1 MTRKTKSRE
10 KVLYSAR
17 KTFFNKGYVAAS
29 MDEIAET
36 AGVSKATIYRQFVS
50 KEELFK
56 SLIVEFF
63 ENIRS
68 CIENILM
75 EDTHFTEKLEK
86 FVKIMCPILR
96 ELKPYLLKDLQTN
109 EPILF
114 MFFLNERAKT
124 IEGEL
129 KKLIQQGIDR
139 EVINSDY
146 QINLVSKMI
155 LVAIEQLSLPEF
167 IETNSMTYDEV
178 FRQVIMIITK
188 GICK

>member
-1 MTRKTKSRE
+1 MIRKTKSRE
-10 KVLYSAR
+10 KLLYSAR
-17 KTFFNKGYVAAS
+17 NIFFNKGYVAAS
-29 MDEIAET
+29 MDEIAAT

-56 SLIVEFF
+56 TLIVEFF

-75 EDTHFTEKLEK
+75 EDTDFTEKLEK
-86 FVKIMCPILR
+86 FIKIMRPILR
-96 ELKPYLLKDLQTN
+96 ELKPYLLKDLQMN

-114 MFFLNERAKT
+114 IFFLNERAKT

-139 EVINSDY
+139 DVINSDY

-167 IETNSMTYDEV
+167 IEINSMTYDEV

>member
-1 MTRKTKSRE
+1 MIRKTKSRE
-10 KVLYSAR
+10 KLLYSAR
-17 KTFFNKGYVAAS
+17 KTFFNKGYVAVS

-68 CIENILM
+68 CIENILL
-75 EDTHFTEKLEK
+75 EDTCFTEKLEK
-86 FVKIMCPILR
+86 FVKTMCPILR
-96 ELKPYLLKDLQTN
+96 ELKPYLLKDLQIN

>member
-1 MTRKTKSRE
+1 MIRKTKSRE
-10 KVLYSAR
+10 KLLYSAR

-63 ENIRS
+63 DTIRS
-68 CIENILM
+68 CIENILL
-75 EDTHFTEKLEK
+75 EDICFTEKLEK
-86 FVKIMCPILR
+86 FVKTMCPILR
-96 ELKPYLLKDLQTN
+96 ELKPYLLKDLQIN